1 MSLCGKEAI
10 LNQKDIEIESHVEN
24 AKNLTK
30 IIEDKDNQIAII
42 GNSLSWKITKPLR
55 FISDLIR
62 KVFRR

>member
-1 MSLCGKEAI
+1 MKLCGKDAI
-10 LNQKDIEIESHVEN
+10 LTQKDVEIQSHVEN

-55 FISDLIR
+55 FISNLIR
-62 KVFRR
+62 KIFRR

>member
-1 MSLCGKEAI
+1 MNLCGKESI
-10 LNQKDIEIESHVEN
+10 INQKNIEIESHVEN

-55 FISDLIR
+55 FISNLIR